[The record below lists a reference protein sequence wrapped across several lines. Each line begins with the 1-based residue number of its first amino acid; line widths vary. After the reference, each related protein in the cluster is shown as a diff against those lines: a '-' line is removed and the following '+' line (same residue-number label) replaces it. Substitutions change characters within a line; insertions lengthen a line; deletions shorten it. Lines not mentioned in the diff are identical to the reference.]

1 MTLSFQDARHLLAR
15 TGFGG
20 NPSEIKGLVTM
31 DREAAVESL
40 LSGTQPQAVTS
51 PPREIL
57 TAMPPPQGMSF

>member
-20 NPSEIKGLVTM
+20 DPSEIKGLMTM

-40 LSGTQPQAVTS
+40 LSGTKQLVLPARPETFW
-51 PPREIL
+51 PPFLHRR
-57 TAMPPPQGMSF
+57 A